1 MACVLQPKDVCRLPS
16 SELRGRSPKQVTLEL
31 DLGRSVGLSIR
42 GQSRAVVL
50 RILLYEHEDQDQFGE
65 ERFISSYSSEV
76 PP

>member
-1 MACVLQPKDVCRLPS
+1 M
-16 SELRGRSPKQVTLEL
+16 TLEL
-31 DLGRSVGLSIR
+31 DLGRSVGLSVR

-76 PP
+76 PPQH